1 MFLQTWHFD
10 GNVGVYTKI
19 VSTPLRPRLSNPPA
33 SHDSSPSSVPSA
45 PPSSPLNTDTSTIVT
60 PTAAKVS
67 ARPRDLLIPEG
78 PRPPSKLTALLA
90 AAKPPSAP
98 AIDLT
103 GDDDDGNLL
112 EIKSVSTTTR
122 ASVSHKRKH
131 LDEVSIKS
139 ELTDADVIVLSDD
152 DDARSGAHHVPPKP
166 KRARR
171 PATVAGSDF
180 QTKITRQCHVKTIV
194 TLTEIPK
201 IWIIPRE
208 EGVAY
213 IVKLSAQPEM
223 EWKRDASGALMN
235 MVAIITS
242 QDHLLQ
248 S

>member
-1 MFLQTWHFD
+1 MIHLRAQCQAPRPPLHSTRTLQLSSHTR
-10 GNVGVYTKI
+10 
-19 VSTPLRPRLSNPPA
+19 RPKRQL
-33 SHDSSPSSVPSA
+33 D
-45 PPSSPLNTDTSTIVT
+45 
-60 PTAAKVS
+60 
-67 ARPRDLLIPEG
+67 RDLLIPEG

-139 ELTDADVIVLSDD
+139 EPTDADVIVLSDD
-152 DDARSGAHHVPPKP
+152 DDARSGAHHVPPKL

-180 QTKITRQCHVKTIV
+180 QTKITRQCRVKTIV

-213 IVKLSAQPEM
+213 IVELSAQPEM

-242 QDHLLQ
+242 QVRN
-248 S
+248 